1 MSETTH
7 KDYYKAILWAID
19 KEIISG
25 TGNSSTFSPSTIV
38 TRAQV
43 VTFMYRYAKLF
54 NLATKTGVE
63 SFDDVTDTGAMVPY
77 YDAIGWAVANGIT
90 GGNSATANTFGPMGQ
105 CNRAMMVTFLH
116 RLFTDATA

>member
-90 GGNSATANTFGPMGQ
+90 AGTGNGKFGPMDECG
-105 CNRAMMVTFLH
+105 RGMMITFLH
-116 RLFTDATA
+116 RLFIEDARV